1 MKVYEYFN
9 YPQELQLPV
18 IKVVNS
24 INFKDLTREEK
35 TDLSIQGHFR
45 IGQDILIRDIN
56 HKFRKALGQ
65 VADPKI
71 NVKARATVGNHI
83 GQIKSVYDLY

>member
-1 MKVYEYFN
+1 M
-9 YPQELQLPV
+9 
-18 IKVVNS
+18 
-24 INFKDLTREEK
+24 TRDEK
-35 TDLSIQGHFR
+35 TEIQIQGNFR

-56 HKFRKALGQ
+56 HKLRKALGQ

-83 GQIKSVYDLY
+83 GQIKSVYDLYQKREIDIVHKQGQVLVIVFWES

>member
-65 VADPKI
+65 VADQKI

>member
-1 MKVYEYFN
+1 M
-9 YPQELQLPV
+9 
-18 IKVVNS
+18 
-24 INFKDLTREEK
+24 TRDEK
-35 TDLSIQGHFR
+35 TEIQIQGHFR

-56 HKFRKALGQ
+56 HKLRKALGQ

-83 GQIKSVYDLY
+83 GQIKSVYDLYQKREIDIVHKQGQVLVIVFWES